1 MALNSEVYVALAR
14 CGKGLWKRLCTWPS
28 VRLRGADGSWGA
40 PVVPCRVVPRK
51 QSVTQASVS
60 FLRGQELACEISCL
74 LGIMTLAV
82 FCASPQMVRLQM
94 FMVLLSPNTC
104 IWAACT
110 LVVSST

>member
-1 MALNSEVYVALAR
+1 MALAR
-14 CGKGLWKRLCTWPS
+14 CGKGLWKWVHLAQREAA
-28 VRLRGADGSWGA
+28 GADGSWGA
-40 PVVPCRVVPRK
+40 PLVPCRVVPRK
-51 QSVTQASVS
+51 QSVTQASVF

-82 FCASPQMVRLQM
+82 FCASPRMVRLQM

-110 LVVSST
+110 LVASNT